1 MNNDQIVANF
11 STIISIILTNKSTI
25 LITVI
30 TVTLLRYILKTL
42 HNRRQFPIL
51 TVKQTPTKPIYC
63 AVCLY
68 DVVEGQRY
76 RRLPKCHHC
85 FHVSCVDTWLQSRS
99 TCPLCRSQIPVHLL
113 PRKQKEEPGFLYLFV
128 YFSVK
133 AIRQKISS
141 NFSKI
146 VLVDADEL

>member
-11 STIISIILTNKSTI
+11 STIISLILTNKSTI
-25 LITVI
+25 LITVVA
-30 TVTLLRYILKTL
+30 VTLLRYILKTL

-51 TVKQTPTKPIYC
+51 TVKQTATKPVYC

-113 PRKQKEEPGFLYLFV
+113 PRNQKKEPGFLYLFV

-133 AIRQKISS
+133 AIRNKIST
-141 NFSKI
+141 NFSKM
-146 VLVDADEL
+146 VLFDADDL

>member
-30 TVTLLRYILKTL
+30 AVTLLRYILKTL

-51 TVKQTPTKPIYC
+51 TVKQTATKPVYC
-63 AVCLY
+63 TVCLY
-68 DVVEGQRY
+68 DVVKGQRY

-85 FHVSCVDTWLQSRS
+85 FHLYETSGYGEPHLQGDGPSRH
-99 TCPLCRSQIPVHLL
+99 RHV
-113 PRKQKEEPGFLYLFV
+113 GV
-128 YFSVK
+128 
-133 AIRQKISS
+133 A
-141 NFSKI
+141 
-146 VLVDADEL
+146 